1 MDRHTIMY
9 TNASLSIHY
18 NLSNVSLSLVEQ
30 QFKEK
35 ENDFKKQLGD
45 KDMLI
50 SRQKKELLTYKQK
63 TTESTS
69 NDDSDIS
76 KGNYES
82 TQSDTN
88 EVEKGITI
96 LTIIIII
103 IV

>member
-1 MDRHTIMY
+1 MDKHTIMY
-9 TNASLSIHY
+9 TNTSLSIHY
-18 NLSNVSLSLVEQ
+18 NLSNVSLFLVEQ

-35 ENDFKKQLGD
+35 EKDFKKQLD
-45 KDMLI
+45 DNNMLI
-50 SRQKKELLTYKQK
+50 SRQMKELLTYKQK
-63 TTESTS
+63 MTESTS
-69 NDDSDIS
+69 NDDSDTS

-88 EVEKGITI
+88 EEEKGITI

>member
-30 QFKEK
+30 QFEEKEK
-35 ENDFKKQLGD
+35 DFKKQLGD
-45 KDMLI
+45 KNMLI
-50 SRQKKELLTYKQK
+50 RRQMRELLTYKQK
-63 TTESTS
+63 VTESTS
-69 NDDSDIS
+69 NDDSDTS

>member
-18 NLSNVSLSLVEQ
+18 NLSNVSLSLVEK

-35 ENDFKKQLGD
+35 EKDLRMQLHD
-45 KDMLI
+45 RDTLLQRKM
-50 SRQKKELLTYKQK
+50 KELLTYKQK
-63 TTESTS
+63 MTESTS
-69 NDDSDIS
+69 NDDIDTS

-88 EVEKGITI
+88 EEEKGITI

>member
-1 MDRHTIMY
+1 MY

-18 NLSNVSLSLVEQ
+18 NLSNVSLSLVKQ

-35 ENDFKKQLGD
+35 EKDLKKQLD
-45 KDMLI
+45 DNNMLI
-50 SRQKKELLTYKQK
+50 KRQMKELLTYKQK
-63 TTESTS
+63 MTESTS
-69 NDDSDIS
+69 NDDSDTS

-82 TQSDTN
+82 TQSDTH
-88 EVEKGITI
+88 EEEKGVTI

>member
-18 NLSNVSLSLVEQ
+18 NLSNVSLPLVE

-35 ENDFKKQLGD
+35 EKDLRMQLHD
-45 KDMLI
+45 RDMLI
-50 SRQKKELLTYKQK
+50 KTYKQK
-63 TTESTS
+63 MIESTS
-69 NDDSDIS
+69 NDDSDTS

>member
-9 TNASLSIHY
+9 TNSSLSIHY

-30 QFKEK
+30 LKEK
-35 ENDFKKQLGD
+35 EKDLRMQLHD
-45 KDMLI
+45 RDMLI
-50 SRQKKELLTYKQK
+50 KTYKQK
-63 TTESTS
+63 MTESTS
-69 NDDSDIS
+69 NDDSNTS

>member
-35 ENDFKKQLGD
+35 EKDLRMQLHD
-45 KDMLI
+45 RDMLI
-50 SRQKKELLTYKQK
+50 KIYKQK
-63 TTESTS
+63 ITESTS
-69 NDDSDIS
+69 NDDSNLS

>member
-1 MDRHTIMY
+1 MF
-9 TNASLSIHY
+9 
-18 NLSNVSLSLVEQ
+18 LVEQ

-35 ENDFKKQLGD
+35 ENDFKKQLDD
-45 KDMLI
+45 KDILI
-50 SRQKKELLTYKQK
+50 SRQMKELLSYKQK
-63 TTESTS
+63 MTESTS
-69 NDDSDIS
+69 NDDRDAS

>member
-30 QFKEK
+30 LKEK
-35 ENDFKKQLGD
+35 EKDLRMQLHD
-45 KDMLI
+45 RDTLLQRKM
-50 SRQKKELLTYKQK
+50 KELLTYKQK
-63 TTESTS
+63 MTESTS
-69 NDDSDIS
+69 NDDSDTS

>member
-9 TNASLSIHY
+9 TNTSLSIHY

-35 ENDFKKQLGD
+35 EKDLKKQLD
-45 KDMLI
+45 DNNMLI
-50 SRQKKELLTYKQK
+50 KRQMKELLTYKQK
-63 TTESTS
+63 MTESTS
-69 NDDSDIS
+69 NDDRDTS

-88 EVEKGITI
+88 EEEKGITI

>member
-1 MDRHTIMY
+1 MSHCI
-9 TNASLSIHY
+9 
-18 NLSNVSLSLVEQ
+18 VEQ

-35 ENDFKKQLGD
+35 EKDFKKQLGD

-50 SRQKKELLTYKQK
+50 KQQMRELLTYKQK
-63 TTESTS
+63 MRTESTS
-69 NDDSDIS
+69 NDDSDTS

>member
-35 ENDFKKQLGD
+35 EKDLRMQLHD
-45 KDMLI
+45 RDIVLRKM
-50 SRQKKELLTYKQK
+50 KELLTYKQK
-63 TTESTS
+63 LTESTS
-69 NDDSDIS
+69 NDDRDTS

-82 TQSDTN
+82 ILVI
-88 EVEKGITI
+88 EGII
-96 LTIIIII
+96 NYYL
-103 IV
+103 

>member
-9 TNASLSIHY
+9 TNTSLSIHY

-30 QFKEK
+30 LKEK
-35 ENDFKKQLGD
+35 EKDLRMQLHD
-45 KDMLI
+45 RDTLLQRKM
-50 SRQKKELLTYKQK
+50 KELLTYKQK
-63 TTESTS
+63 MTESTS
-69 NDDSDIS
+69 NDDSDTS

>member
-9 TNASLSIHY
+9 TNASLSILY
-18 NLSNVSLSLVEQ
+18 NLSNFSLSLVEQ

-35 ENDFKKQLGD
+35 DKDFKKQLD
-45 KDMLI
+45 DNNMLI
-50 SRQKKELLTYKQK
+50 KRQMRELLTYKQK
-63 TTESTS
+63 MTESTS
-69 NDDSDIS
+69 NDDRDTS

>member
-18 NLSNVSLSLVEQ
+18 NLSNVSLFLVEQ

-35 ENDFKKQLGD
+35 EKDLRIQLHD
-45 KDMLI
+45 RDTLLQRKM
-50 SRQKKELLTYKQK
+50 KELLTYKQK
-63 TTESTS
+63 VTESTS
-69 NDDSDIS
+69 NDDSDTS

>member
-1 MDRHTIMY
+1 MCVSLA
-9 TNASLSIHY
+9 NASLSIHY
-18 NLSNVSLSLVEQ
+18 YLSNVSLYLVEQ

-35 ENDFKKQLGD
+35 ENDFKKQLD
-45 KDMLI
+45 DNNMLI
-50 SRQKKELLTYKQK
+50 KRQMRELLTYKQK

-69 NDDSDIS
+69 NDDSVTS